1 MFLVGMIGFVIS
13 SKVFH
18 VWVVFV
24 VGMNPGGL
32 TNAIC
37 SIAIVVNISITTT
50 CQTVTQRLEL
60 LVVATLVT
68 QGLA

>member
-18 VWVVFV
+18 IWVVFV
-24 VGMNPGGL
+24 VGIGKSAWIY
-32 TNAIC
+32 AIC
-37 SIAIVVNISITTT
+37 SIGIVVNISITTT
-50 CQTVTQRLEL
+50 CQTVMQRLEL

>member
-1 MFLVGMIGFVIS
+1 MPTTKTTQTWKTLLKSAWIY
-13 SKVFH
+13 
-18 VWVVFV
+18 
-24 VGMNPGGL
+24 
-32 TNAIC
+32 AIC
-37 SIAIVVNISITTT
+37 SIGIVVNISITTT